1 MLIREDPIF
10 PLLKLSLMVILSTVG
25 LTVLFFLFILGLGV
39 KALKLKPVTGVE
51 GFIGETGVVLQD
63 LDPYGTVHVH
73 GEIWQAESV
82 SGKIEKGATVR
93 VLSEKSF
100 RIKVERV

>member
-1 MLIREDPIF
+1 
-10 PLLKLSLMVILSTVG
+10 
-25 LTVLFFLFILGLGV
+25 
-39 KALKLKPVTGVE
+39 
-51 GFIGETGVVLQD
+51 
-63 LDPYGTVHVH
+63 VH